1 MPSYTK
7 KIIFLLSVLH
17 FALCTCV
24 SHPNEKCNE
33 CNTENT
39 LCTVCNCQ
47 QSICIAVIYPAYG
60 FVQPYLRELLILCG
74 DLERFF
80 LVYFIEEEK
89 MSAMIKRVTLL

>member
-1 MPSYTK
+1 M
-7 KIIFLLSVLH
+7 
-17 FALCTCV
+17 
-24 SHPNEKCNE
+24 
-33 CNTENT
+33 
-39 LCTVCNCQ
+39 Q